1 MSCSFDNP
9 QKCSHIESKHS
20 SELDLGQKVSA
31 IQRNVPYYMTFH
43 FITLHFSYWQAST
56 SNSNSNNSA
65 RSMRYQENDMLFS
78 YSLNSLSKRDDT
90 IEDDAT
96 GSGTGLV
103 GLQNIA
109 NTCYMNSALQAL
121 SNLSPVTHY
130 FINCSEIVEHIA
142 STPRSKPAGLAKSY
156 QRLMQ
161 EIWLQIEDPKRKSIP
176 PLLFY
181 LLSLIVSVLP
191 LQIP

>member
-1 MSCSFDNP
+1 M
-9 QKCSHIESKHS
+9 
-20 SELDLGQKVSA
+20 
-31 IQRNVPYYMTFH
+31 RN
-43 FITLHFSYWQAST
+43 
-56 SNSNSNNSA
+56 
-65 RSMRYQENDMLFS
+65 MRYQDKEKLFS
-78 YSLNSLSKRDDT
+78 CSLNSLSKRDDSL
-90 IEDDAT
+90 EDDAI

-161 EIWLQIEDPKRKSIP
+161 EIWLQVDDPKGNYCI
-176 PLLFY
+176 L
-181 LLSLIVSVLP
+181 
-191 LQIP
+191 